1 MEENKMENVTKKVTA
16 VDEFNIILAEDKM
29 LKEMSK
35 EHSAYQDSFH
45 TWLCTQMD
53 DAELVLGILKEDRTI
68 AGAEEFVFENARKQA
83 TRMNGGMGAMVDDV
97 TVYGWVRDYFTME
110 KLPQKEKPKE
120 RISPTSKEYLAKMR
134 KRKIKDL
141 EENPK
146 YKDYLAN
153 LKESASAETYQ
164 ATIDELLQ
172 GGKPKAKAKSK
183 QAKEEEFEE
192 ISLFDTTEL

>member
-1 MEENKMENVTKKVTA
+1 MENVTKKVTA

-45 TWLCTQMD
+45 NWLCTQMD

>member
-1 MEENKMENVTKKVTA
+1 MENVTKKVTA

>member
-1 MEENKMENVTKKVTA
+1 MENVTKKVTA

-141 EENPK
+141 GENPK

>member
-1 MEENKMENVTKKVTA
+1 MENVTKKVTA

-45 TWLCTQMD
+45 NWLCTQMD
-53 DAELVLGILKEDRTI
+53 DAELVSGILKEDRTI
-68 AGAEEFVFENARKQA
+68 AGAEEFVLDKAVKQA
-83 TRMNGGMGAMVDDV
+83 ARMNSGGPLVKGAMIDSI
-97 TVYGWVRDYFTME
+97 TVFGWVRDYFTME

-120 RISPTSKEYLAKMR
+120 RINPTSEEYLAKVR

>member
-1 MEENKMENVTKKVTA
+1 MENVTKKVTA

-68 AGAEEFVFENARKQA
+68 AGAEEFVFENSRKQA

>member
-1 MEENKMENVTKKVTA
+1 MENVTKKVTA

-172 GGKPKAKAKSK
+172 GDKPKAKTKSK
-183 QAKEEEFEE
+183 QANEKEFEE
-192 ISLFDTTEL
+192 ISLFDTSEL

>member
-1 MEENKMENVTKKVTA
+1 MENVTKKVTA

-110 KLPQKEKPKE
+110 KLPQKDKPKE

>member
-1 MEENKMENVTKKVTA
+1 MENVTKKVTA

-53 DAELVLGILKEDRTI
+53 DAELVSGILKEDRTI
-68 AGAEEFVFENARKQA
+68 AGAEEFVLDKAVKQA
-83 TRMNGGMGAMVDDV
+83 TRMNSGGPLVEGAMIDSI
-97 TVYGWVRDYFTME
+97 TVFGWVRDYFTME
-110 KLPQKEKPKE
+110 KLPEKEKPKV
-120 RISPTSKEYLAKMR
+120 RINPTSEEYLAKVR
-134 KRKIKDL
+134 KRKTKDL

-172 GGKPKAKAKSK
+172 GDKPKAKTKSK
-183 QAKEEEFEE
+183 QAKEKEFEE
-192 ISLFDTTEL
+192 ISLFDTSEL

>member
-1 MEENKMENVTKKVTA
+1 MENVTKKVTA

-53 DAELVLGILKEDRTI
+53 DAELVLGILKEDITI

>member
-1 MEENKMENVTKKVTA
+1 
-16 VDEFNIILAEDKM
+16 
-29 LKEMSK
+29 
-35 EHSAYQDSFH
+35 
-45 TWLCTQMD
+45 MD

>member
-1 MEENKMENVTKKVTA
+1 MENVTKKVTA

-53 DAELVLGILKEDRTI
+53 DAELVSGILKEDRTI
-68 AGAEEFVFENARKQA
+68 AGAEEFVLDKAVKQA
-83 TRMNGGMGAMVDDV
+83 TRMNSGGQLVEGAMIDSI
-97 TVYGWVRDYFTME
+97 TVFGWVRDYFTME
-110 KLPQKEKPKE
+110 KLPEKKKPKT
-120 RISPTSKEYLAKMR
+120 RISPTSKEYLAKVR

-172 GGKPKAKAKSK
+172 GGKPKAKTKSK
-183 QAKEEEFEE
+183 QAKEKEFEE
-192 ISLFDTTEL
+192 ISLFDTSEL

>member
-1 MEENKMENVTKKVTA
+1 MENVTKKVTA

-29 LKEMSK
+29 LKERSK

>member
-1 MEENKMENVTKKVTA
+1 MENVTKKVTA

-192 ISLFDTTEL
+192 ISLFDTNEL

>member
-1 MEENKMENVTKKVTA
+1 MENVTKKVTA

-35 EHSAYQDSFH
+35 EHSPYQDSFH

-68 AGAEEFVFENARKQA
+68 AGAEEFVLDKAVKQA
-83 TRMNGGMGAMVDDV
+83 TRMNSGGPLVEGAMIDSI
-97 TVYGWVRDYFTME
+97 TVFGWVRDYFTME

-120 RISPTSKEYLAKMR
+120 RISPTSKEYLAKVR

-146 YKDYLAN
+146 YKDYLAG
-153 LKESASAETYQ
+153 LKKTASDETYQ

-192 ISLFDTTEL
+192 ISLFDTSEL

>member
-1 MEENKMENVTKKVTA
+1 MENVTKKVTA

-141 EENPK
+141 
-146 YKDYLAN
+146 
-153 LKESASAETYQ
+153 
-164 ATIDELLQ
+164 
-172 GGKPKAKAKSK
+172 
-183 QAKEEEFEE
+183 
-192 ISLFDTTEL
+192 

>member
-1 MEENKMENVTKKVTA
+1 MENVTKKVTA

-53 DAELVLGILKEDRTI
+53 DAELVLGILKEDRTF

>member
-1 MEENKMENVTKKVTA
+1 MENVTKKVTA

-110 KLPQKEKPKE
+110 KLPEKEKPKE
-120 RISPTSKEYLAKMR
+120 RISPTSKEYLAKVR

>member
-1 MEENKMENVTKKVTA
+1 MENVTKKVTA

-45 TWLCTQMD
+45 NWLCTQMD

-68 AGAEEFVFENARKQA
+68 AGAEEFVLDKAVKQA
-83 TRMNGGMGAMVDDV
+83 TGMNSGGPLVKGAMIDSI
-97 TVYGWVRDYFTME
+97 TVFGWVRDYFTME

-120 RISPTSKEYLAKMR
+120 RISPTSKECLAKVR
-134 KRKIKDL
+134 ERKIKDL

-172 GGKPKAKAKSK
+172 GDKPKAKTKSK
-183 QAKEEEFEE
+183 QAKEKEFEE

>member
-1 MEENKMENVTKKVTA
+1 MENVTKKVTA

-192 ISLFDTTEL
+192 ISLFIM

>member
-1 MEENKMENVTKKVTA
+1 MENVTKKVTA

-45 TWLCTQMD
+45 TQLCTQMD

>member
-1 MEENKMENVTKKVTA
+1 MENVTKKVTA

-172 GGKPKAKAKSK
+172 GGKTKAKAKSK

>member
-1 MEENKMENVTKKVTA
+1 MENVTKKVTA

-153 LKESASAETYQ
+153 PKESASAETYQ